1 MSEIKITRM
10 EFGGILSY
18 ADRSVINF
26 TENPVTQL
34 VGENGAGKSSIAT
47 ILEECLYNK
56 NSRGIKKEA
65 LFNWNSD
72 KKEYFITV
80 EFWKDAVHYK
90 VQKVVKSTAKL
101 ILLEQDTDISGHTAT
116 QTYKL
121 LEEIIGCDF
130 NTFTKLIYQSVG
142 SSLDFLKS
150 TDANR
155 KQFLTSLLSQD
166 KYKAISEEIKAD
178 AKDIKSALDKE
189 SGKLQAI
196 QKVITSSSNV
206 GQDMPILVYP
216 SFEIT
221 EEEILERISGL
232 KVKVALADEVE
243 AKIAKRN
250 SHNSNVDKK
259 RKDLDSKVQAAENS
273 FKPFENLPCAPDDKS
288 VELQSVTRELAVVSA
303 EATTVKTRYKSFKA
317 QAEVCNC
324 PTCGKPMDVSE
335 AQHAASIA
343 AKEYQPLFE
352 KKKTLEEKLEE
363 LKAEQLQYT
372 KYSSSKKAYDTAV
385 SNLQEFISSA
395 LSQKDE
401 TVYES
406 TDVSDLKNQIAEMQV
421 QIRQQKMEVE
431 KVTLHNESA
440 RVHNAKHQAMQ
451 EQLSKAT
458 SELNVVE
465 ANVHKLQDELSDLE
479 VLEKAFKDLV
489 AYKLEYSVKAF
500 EELINEYLSI
510 LTSGKFALGF
520 ELDATKLL
528 VVIYNDGIRTTMESC
543 STGQQHRI
551 QLSTLL
557 AIRKL
562 MSAISKVNINL
573 LFLDE
578 VISFLDGKG
587 MNTLIELLLE
597 EHELNSFLVSHG
609 MQHPLTS
616 IIEVLSDKEGHSELR
631 KSK

>member
-1 MSEIKITRM
+1 MSVIKIKRM
-10 EFGGILSY
+10 EFAGILSY
-18 ADRSVINF
+18 ASHTSIDF
-26 TENPVTQL
+26 EKHPVTQL
-34 VGENGAGKSSIAT
+34 IGENGAGKSSIAT

-65 LFNWNSD
+65 LFNWNLD
-72 KKEYFITV
+72 KKEYSISVYFSKDDV
-80 EFWKDAVHYK
+80 EYEVHK
-90 VQKVVKSTAKL
+90 TVKSTAKM
-101 ILLEQDTDISGHTAT
+101 ILKKESEDISGHTAT

-121 LEEIIGCDF
+121 LEDIIGCDF
-130 NTFTKLIYQSVG
+130 TTFTKLIYQSVG
-142 SSLDFLKS
+142 SSLDFLRS

-155 KQFLTSLLSQD
+155 KQFLTTLLAQEQ
-166 KYKAISEEIKAD
+166 YKQIAEEIKAD
-178 AKDIKSALDKE
+178 AKEFKSELDTE

-196 QKVITSSSNV
+196 QKIITNASKAGSPMDVLAIPN
-206 GQDMPILVYP
+206 
-216 SFEIT
+216 FEHS
-221 EEEILERISGL
+221 EEEILEKISGYKA
-232 KVKVALADEVE
+232 KVVLVDEIE
-243 AKIAKRN
+243 AKIRKRDAHNAKIE
-250 SHNSNVDKK
+250 KQ
-259 RKDLDSKVQAAENS
+259 RKDLDNKVQAAEQT
-273 FKPFENLPCAPDDKS
+273 FKPFENLPCAPEDKS
-288 VELQSVTRELAVVSA
+288 VELQSVTRELAIVSA
-303 EATTVKTRYKSFKA
+303 EATAVKKRYKSFKA

-343 AKEYQPLFE
+343 AKEYQPLFDRRS
-352 KKKTLEEKLEE
+352 KLEE
-363 LKAEQLQYT
+363 VQAE
-372 KYSSSKKAYDTAV
+372 
-385 SNLQEFISSA
+385 
-395 LSQKDE
+395 LSQAQELYTSYTLSKNSLEVARKNLADFNASE
-401 TVYES
+401 LSVLDTSVYELV
-406 TDVSDLKNQIAEMQV
+406 DVSDARAEINRLQV
-421 QIRQQKMEVE
+421 QIRQQKVE
-431 KVTLHNESA
+431 IERITEHNISA
-440 RVHNAKHQAMQ
+440 AVHNAKIQALQ
-451 EQLSKAT
+451 EQLDKASK
-458 SELNVVE
+458 ELSVVE
-465 ANVHKLQDELSDLE
+465 SKVTSLQNDLYDLE

-528 VVIYNDGIRTTMESC
+528 VVIYNDGVRTTIESC

-578 VISFLDGKG
+578 VISFLDTKG

-609 MQHPLTS
+609 MTHPLTH
-616 IIEVLSDKEGHSELR
+616 VLNVVGDSEGNSMIKENV
-631 KSK
+631 

>member
-101 ILLEQDTDISGHTAT
+101 TLLEQDTDISGHTAT

-166 KYKAISEEIKAD
+166 KYKAISEKIKAD

-206 GQDMPILVYP
+206 GQDMPILAYP

-232 KVKVALADEVE
+232 KVQVALADEVE

-259 RKDLDSKVQAAENS
+259 RKDLDSKVQAAEKS
-273 FKPFENLPCAPDDKS
+273 FEPFKNLPCAPDDKS
-288 VELQSVTRELAVVSA
+288 VELQSVTRELAIVSA
-303 EATTVKTRYKSFKA
+303 EAATVKTRYKSFKA

-352 KKKTLEEKLEE
+352 RKKTLEEKLEE

-372 KYSSSKKAYDTAV
+372 KYSNSKKAYNDAI

-406 TDVSDLKNQIAEMQV
+406 TDVSDLKNQISEMQV
-421 QIRQQKMEVE
+421 QIRQQKIEVE

-440 RVHNAKHQAMQ
+440 RVHNAKRQAMQ
-451 EQLSKAT
+451 EQLNKAT

-465 ANVHKLQDELSDLE
+465 TNVHKLQDELSDLE

-578 VISFLDGKG
+578 VISFLDTKG

-609 MQHPLTS
+609 MTHPLTH
-616 IIEVLSDKEGHSELR
+616 VLQVVGDSEGNSTIKENG
-631 KSK
+631 